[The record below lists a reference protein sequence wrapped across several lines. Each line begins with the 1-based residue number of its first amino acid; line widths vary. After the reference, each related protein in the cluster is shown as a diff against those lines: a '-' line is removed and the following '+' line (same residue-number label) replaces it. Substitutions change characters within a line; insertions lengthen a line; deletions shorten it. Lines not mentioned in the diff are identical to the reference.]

1 VLPPASVWEKKDGS
15 SYAGNNR
22 DKGKKMKAEVM
33 RKIINIDES
42 KCNGCGAC
50 IDSCAEGALA
60 LVDGKARL
68 VKEIYCDGLAACL
81 KECPQGALTIVERE
95 AQGFDEEATREH
107 LREKTKEAGK
117 VAAGCPGSAVRQF
130 EKTGKTA
137 DAAGPERQ
145 DSELTNWPVQ
155 MTLVPPEAPFLK
167 QADVVLLAD
176 CVPVAYPNL
185 HRDFVQGRKVL
196 MACPK
201 LDDFEA
207 HLAKLTSILEHTRIK
222 SLTVVHMEVPCCAG
236 LTYMAR
242 KAIAASGQD
251 VPLKEITVGV
261 RGDVLAKVA
270 SA

>member
-1 VLPPASVWEKKDGS
+1 
-15 SYAGNNR
+15 
-22 DKGKKMKAEVM
+22 MKTKVM
-33 RKIINIDES
+33 RKIINIDEA
-42 KCNGCGAC
+42 KCDGCGSC

-81 KECPQGALTIVERE
+81 KECPQGALSIVERE
-95 AQGFDEEATREH
+95 SEDFDEEATREH
-107 LREKTKEAGK
+107 LQQIEKVKSTACS
-117 VAAGCPGSAVRQF
+117 CPGSAVRQL
-130 EKTGKTA
+130 EKKA
-137 DAAGPERQ
+137 DSDYVNNPVRQ
-145 DSELTNWPVQ
+145 ESELTNWPVQ
-155 MTLVPPEAPFLK
+155 LTLVPPNAPFIK
-167 QADVVLLAD
+167 NSDVVLIAD

-185 HRDFVQGRKVL
+185 HSDFVKGHTVL
-196 MACPK
+196 VACPK

-251 VPLKEITVGV
+251 IPLKEVTIGV
-261 RGDVLAKVA
+261 KGSILAEAIAPV
-270 SA
+270 